1 MTLAVNSFHRLDAA
15 TYHADPCDT
24 PSLSSSI
31 AKILVDQ
38 SPKHAY
44 LAHPKLG
51 GHHWDPTASQDTGS
65 LIHALM
71 LGESAPIVVVDA
83 KDFKTKAA
91 QEARDE
97 AKAAGKLPVTE
108 PAFLK
113 LRSVATTLLTT
124 LSNEYGI
131 RFFGESELA
140 AIWEEPINEDDGDGE
155 PVLCRAMFDHL
166 IESRC
171 IVYDLKTI
179 SSAHP
184 DKCSRQMSEYGY
196 DVQWA
201 AYTSA
206 LRTIRPSFAGRE
218 DFVFLFCEVEPP
230 YCVTP
235 VRPSGEFRHLG
246 EMRWARA
253 KRTWAECL
261 KTGKWPGYTS
271 GIINVE
277 PPPWA
282 MVREMGRV
290 A

>member
-1 MTLAVNSFHRLDAA
+1 MMLAVNAFHRLTAEQ
-15 TYHADPCDT
+15 YHRDPCET

-31 AKILVDQ
+31 AKRILDE

-44 LAHPKLG
+44 LAHPRLG
-51 GHHWDPTASQDTGS
+51 GHRWDPTSSQDTGS

-71 LGESAPIVVVDA
+71 LGKGAPIAVIDA
-83 KDFKTKAA
+83 KDFKSKAA

-124 LSNEYGI
+124 LSEEYGI
-131 RFFGESELA
+131 RLIGESELA
-140 AIWEEPINEDDGDGE
+140 AIWEDSTDDGT
-155 PVLCRAMFDHL
+155 PVLCRGMLDHL
-166 IESRC
+166 VGSRGL
-171 IVYDLKTI
+171 VYDIKTI

-206 LRTIRPSFAGRE
+206 LRTIQPSFAGRE
-218 DFVFLFCEVEPP
+218 DFVFLFCEIEPP

-261 KTGKWPGYTS
+261 RTGKWPGYATS
-271 GIINVE
+271 IINVE

-282 MVREMGRV
+282 LTRELGNV

>member
-1 MTLAVNSFHRLDAA
+1 MTLATNAFHRIDAA
-15 TYHADPCDT
+15 TYHADPCET
-24 PSLSSSI
+24 PSLSASI
-31 AKILVDQ
+31 AKVLVDQ

-51 GHHWDPTASQDTGS
+51 GHRWDATGAQDTGS

-71 LGESAPIVVVDA
+71 LGKSAPIEVIDA

-91 QEARDE
+91 QEARDD

-124 LSNEYGI
+124 LSDEYGI
-131 RFFGESELA
+131 RLIGESELA
-140 AIWEEPINEDDGDGE
+140 AIWEDSTDGGA
-155 PVLCRAMFDHL
+155 PVLCRGMLDHL
-166 IESRC
+166 IESRAV
-171 IVYDLKTI
+171 IYDIKTI

-206 LRTIRPSFAGRE
+206 LRMIRPSFAGRE

-246 EMRWARA
+246 EIRWARA

-261 KTGKWPGYTS
+261 RTGKWPGYATS
-271 GIINVE
+271 ILSIE

-282 MVREMGRV
+282 LSRELGNV